1 MKIIPGNTYLIEI
14 TKILAYMPLD
24 RYTQWASKGP
34 GERFFVK
41 KGSSGG
47 TSISSKNVIVLAQS
61 IVYYDQDKGCL

>member
-14 TKILAYMPLD
+14 TKILAHMPLD

-41 KGSSGG
+41 KGSGG
-47 TSISSKNVIVLAQS
+47 AKSISSKNVIVLAQS